1 MTEMKW
7 TAEQA
12 KAIEL
17 RNKNILVA
25 AAAGSGKTAVLVERI
40 KRLILEDG
48 CSIDKMLI
56 VTFTNAAAS
65 EMKEKIE
72 TAIQKEIAENPGAG
86 TALKRQLDLL
96 PLANISTFHAFA
108 LEVIR
113 RYFYIIDIEP
123 NFKICDNV
131 QQELLKE
138 QAMDELLKQ
147 YFEEASPEFFEFLNK
162 YSGDRNE
169 NRFRQTVRKTF
180 EVIQSLPEP
189 FPWLAE
195 AVNELGA
202 DFESFSQGRVVTYI
216 LSDAK
221 RRLTEAAESLV
232 QAYKEAEACG
242 HEGVLEI
249 TATYRLLA
257 EELCE
262 AAESGDFEAIRK
274 ALDGVKM
281 PSLLKKYFKSD
292 ELHTQAEMDE
302 RKERLENA
310 REPLKDAVA
319 SLKKDYFYD
328 SLENLYAEVRGSYDD
343 GKFFL
348 QVMKD
353 YRDIFAQLKSRRGV
367 VDFSDIEHFAFEILK
382 DEEAAAYYRE
392 KFSYIFIDEY
402 QDSNI
407 LQEAL
412 VARIK
417 RENNLFMVGDVKQ
430 SIYKFRLAEPE
441 IFQGK
446 YRAFAKEAEEA
457 AAKGE
462 ESLSEKIDLN
472 RNFRSKK
479 TVIDFINR
487 VFTRIMPD
495 YDENAALYL
504 GDVFGE
510 HCNFAPKM
518 FLAETPWDESEDLDD
533 ELKNMIKA
541 EKEALSA
548 VKIIKDSLGK
558 TIFDSKKGIERPLQ
572 KGDVVIL
579 LRGIKNYGDIFYKTL
594 TDNNLPAY
602 VDDNDGYFDTMEINI
617 FMSLLAL
624 IDNEKQDIPL
634 LTVMRSEIFGFPIRE
649 MVEIRVASYAMPPA
663 DSSAPTPVVSTSEG
677 VFPANAA
684 SLSGSAALA
693 AASGSALD
701 SAIVPDAQPSA
712 RKKACSYHDALVNY
726 AENGVDINL
735 KSKCLQALQQLADW
749 RRDARMLPLEEL
761 VWQLMLDT
769 GFYIAMGAMPAGSQ
783 RQANLRALADK
794 ALAYRKSQGGSLYGF
809 MQYIDAVKQRKV
821 TMGQVKIAAEGDDT
835 IRIMT
840 IHKSKGLEFPMVL
853 LAGFCRR
860 LNYTK
865 SGRDIAIHKDFGI
878 GFPIVNYAESWM
890 KTGIIQNVIRAKLH
904 REEVEEEKRILY
916 VAMTR
921 AKDILYILG
930 MIDDFNDSISALVKT
945 APSDSSYFSM
955 SGRCI
960 YEDPEARAYIKNEDL
975 RSLSEGTRRSAARAL
990 ALLESPA
997 SSGAQASASER
1008 PDTAQQPN
1016 TAEQPNT
1023 ARQVGASARPNEAAG
1038 VSGASGASG
1047 EISPIADEIFGAF
1060 GWKSPIGDVRL
1071 SKDVERRMT
1080 FEYPFAADL
1089 KIKSKYAVSELAGK
1103 GEAELS
1109 LSEPKSFKAHDKFT
1123 LAQIGTIVHKVLE
1136 KIDFNTA
1143 FAGADTSA
1151 KAAADSHTGST
1162 ADGVCKYV
1170 AALMDSM
1177 VRDEF
1182 LTKEEAEAVNPKL
1195 IERFIVSSLGLRMA
1209 AAAKAAAARAEA
1221 PQNSQPQSAEVP
1233 LAASKSTA
1241 AAKAKSGS
1249 SDFLGLQRERPF
1261 NLVLEQAGAQSI
1273 VQGII
1278 DCFFEEEGE
1287 LVLVDYKTT
1296 GVGSEG
1302 EFAARREG
1310 IRARY
1315 AMQIDLYRRALE
1327 AATGKH
1333 VKEAY
1338 LYLTNLG
1345 ETIEM

>member
-72 TAIQKEIAENPGAG
+72 NAIQKEITENPGAAA
-86 TALKRQLDLL
+86 ALKRQLDLL

-147 YFEEASPEFFEFLNK
+147 YFEEASPEFFRFLDK

-195 AVNELGA
+195 AVNELGE
-202 DFESFSQGRVVTYI
+202 DFESFSQGRVVSYI
-216 LSDAK
+216 LSDAR
-221 RRLTEAAESLV
+221 RRLAEAAESLV
-232 QAYKEAEACG
+232 QAGQEAEACG

-257 EELCE
+257 EDLCE
-262 AAESGDFEAIRK
+262 TAESGDFEAIRK

-281 PSLLKKYFKSD
+281 PSLLKKYFKPD

-353 YRDIFAQLKSRRGV
+353 YRDIFAELKSRRGV

-412 VARIK
+412 VACIK

-441 IFQGK
+441 IFQSK

-504 GDVFGE
+504 GDIFGE
-510 HCNFAPKM
+510 RCNFAPKM
-518 FLAETPWDESEDLDD
+518 FLAETPWDDSEDLDD

-579 LRGIKNYGDIFYKTL
+579 MRGIKNYGDIFYKTL

-634 LTVMRSEIFGFPIRE
+634 LTVMRSEIFGFTIRE

-663 DSSAPTPVVSTSEG
+663 DSSASTLDASTSET
-677 VFPANAA
+677 
-684 SLSGSAALA
+684 
-693 AASGSALD
+693 
-701 SAIVPDAQPSA
+701 A

-726 AENGVDINL
+726 AENGVDEKL
-735 KSKCLQALQQLADW
+735 KSKCLQAMKQLADW

-769 GFYIAMGAMPAGSQ
+769 GFYIAMGAMPSGSQ

-890 KTGIIQNVIRAKLH
+890 KTSIIQNVIRAKLY

-930 MIDDFNDSISALVKT
+930 MIDDFNDSISTLVKT

-960 YEDPEARAYIKNEDL
+960 YEDPEARAYIRNEDL
-975 RSLSEGTRRSAARAL
+975 HTLSEGTRRSAARAL
-990 ALLESPA
+990 ALLEMPT
-997 SSGAQASASER
+997 GGGVQTSAPEPPS
-1008 PDTAQQPN
+1008 
-1016 TAEQPNT
+1016 T
-1023 ARQVGASARPNEAAG
+1023 ARQSSAATGASGVSRRKSSIDDG
-1038 VSGASGASG
+1038 VSGAFEVLGT
-1047 EISPIADEIFGAF
+1047 E
-1060 GWKSPIGDVRL
+1060 SPIGDVRL

-1103 GEAELS
+1103 GEADLS

-1123 LAQIGTIVHKVLE
+1123 LAQIGTIIHKVLE

-1151 KAAADSHTGST
+1151 KVAADSHTGST

-1195 IERFIVSSLGLRMA
+1195 IERFIVSPLGLRMA
-1209 AAAKAAAARAEA
+1209 AAAKAAAAPAAA
-1221 PQNSQPQSAEVP
+1221 PQNIQPQSAEVP

-1249 SDFLGLQRERPF
+1249 SAFLGLQRERPF
-1261 NLVLEQAGAQSI
+1261 NLVIEQAGAQSI

-1302 EFAARREG
+1302 EFAARRES
-1310 IRARY
+1310 IRERY

>member
-1 MTEMKW
+1 MKW
-7 TAEQA
+7 TQEQA

-72 TAIQKEIAENPGAG
+72 TAIQKEIAENPGAA

-96 PLANISTFHAFA
+96 PLASISTFHAFA

-147 YFEEASPEFFEFLNK
+147 YFEEASPEFFGFLDK

-195 AVNELGA
+195 AVGELSA
-202 DFESFSQGRVVTYI
+202 DFESFSQGRVVSYI

-232 QAYKEAEACG
+232 QAGQEAESCG

-257 EELCE
+257 ENLCE
-262 AAESGDFEAIRK
+262 AAESGDFETIRK

-281 PSLLKKYFKSD
+281 PSLLKKYFKPD

-310 REPLKDAVA
+310 REPLKDAVS

-328 SLENLYAEVRGSYDD
+328 SLENLHAEMRATFLDAE
-343 GKFFL
+343 FFL
-348 QVMKD
+348 KVMRD
-353 YRDIFAQLKSRRGV
+353 YRDIFAELKSRRGV
-367 VDFSDIEHFAFEILK
+367 VDFSDIEHFAFEILQ

-441 IFQGK
+441 IFQSK

-457 AAKGE
+457 AAKGK

-479 TVIDFINR
+479 TLIDFINR

-510 HCNFAPKM
+510 RCNFAPKM
-518 FLAETPWDESEDLDD
+518 FLTETPWEETEDLDD

-579 LRGIKNYGDIFYKTL
+579 MRGIKNYGDIFYKTL

-602 VDDNDGYFDTMEINI
+602 VDDNDGYFDTVEINI

-634 LTVMRSEIFGFPIRE
+634 LTVMRSEIFGFTIRE
-649 MVEIRVASYAMPPA
+649 MVEIRVASYAMPSVEPTSTMA
-663 DSSAPTPVVSTSEG
+663 EAASSDGVST
-677 VFPANAA
+677 AAAA
-684 SLSGSAALA
+684 SLSGGTVALA
-693 AASGSALD
+693 AAAGSALD
-701 SAIVPDAQPSA
+701 SAISLDVQPSSA
-712 RKKACSYHDALVNY
+712 RKKACSYHDAFVNY
-726 AENGVDINL
+726 ARNGVDQKL
-735 KSKCLQALQQLADW
+735 KDKCSQALKQLADW

-975 RSLSEGTRRSAARAL
+975 RALSEGTRRSAARAL
-990 ALLESPA
+990 ALLEMPA
-997 SSGAQASASER
+997 VSGAQTRASE
-1008 PDTAQQPN
+1008 PPSTAQQSSAA
-1016 TAEQPNT
+1016 T
-1023 ARQVGASARPNEAAG
+1023 GASG
-1038 VSGASGASG
+1038 VSGRK
-1047 EISPIADEIFGAF
+1047 SPIADETLRIDVFSGET
-1060 GWKSPIGDVRL
+1060 SPIDNVRL

-1089 KIKSKYAVSELAGK
+1089 KIKSKYAVSELASK
-1103 GEAELS
+1103 GETDIS

-1123 LAQIGTIVHKVLE
+1123 LAQIGTITHKVLE
-1136 KIDFNTA
+1136 KIDFNA
-1143 FAGADTSA
+1143 ALAGADNHVNTGG
-1151 KAAADSHTGST
+1151 DSHVKTDAAGHTAST
-1162 ADGVCKYV
+1162 DDGVRKYV
-1170 AALMDSM
+1170 AALMESM
-1177 VRDEF
+1177 VQEEF
-1182 LTKEEAEAVNPKL
+1182 LTREEAEAVNPKL
-1195 IERFIVSSLGLRMA
+1195 IERFILSQLGLRMA
-1209 AAAKAAAARAEA
+1209 AAAKAAAARAVA
-1221 PQNSQPQSAEVP
+1221 PQSTAAQSAEVP
-1233 LAASKSTA
+1233 PAASKSTA

-1261 NLVLEQAGAQSI
+1261 NLVIEQAGAQSI

-1302 EFAARREG
+1302 EFAARRES
-1310 IRARY
+1310 IRERY

-1327 AATGKH
+1327 AATGKP

-1338 LYLTNLG
+1338 LYLTNIG

>member
-1 MTEMKW
+1 MKW
-7 TAEQA
+7 TQEQA

-72 TAIQKEIAENPGAG
+72 TAIQKEIAENPGAAA
-86 TALKRQLDLL
+86 ALKRQLDLL

-147 YFEEASPEFFEFLNK
+147 YFEEASPEFFGFLDK

-202 DFESFSQGRVVTYI
+202 DFESFSQGKVVSYI

-221 RRLTEAAESLV
+221 RRLAEAAESLAQAV
-232 QAYKEAEACG
+232 QEAEACG

-281 PSLLKKYFKSD
+281 PSLLKKYFKPD

-441 IFQGK
+441 IFQSK
-446 YRAFAKEAEEA
+446 YRTFAKEAEEA

-510 HCNFAPKM
+510 RCNFAPKM
-518 FLAETPWDESEDLDD
+518 FLAETPWDEAEDLDD

-579 LRGIKNYGDIFYKTL
+579 MRGIKNYGDIFYKTL

-634 LTVMRSEIFGFPIRE
+634 LTVMRSEIFGFTIRE
-649 MVEIRVASYAMPPA
+649 MVKIRAASYAMPPA
-663 DSSAPTPVVSTSEG
+663 DSSAPTPDASLSEG
-677 VFPANAA
+677 VSSANAA
-684 SLSGSAALA
+684 SLSGSTALA
-693 AASGSALD
+693 AASGSALG

-712 RKKACSYHDALVNY
+712 ARKKGCSYHDALVNY
-726 AENGVDINL
+726 AENGADEKL
-735 KSKCLQALQQLADW
+735 KGKCLQALRQLDDW

-821 TMGQVKIAAEGDDT
+821 TMGQVKIAAEGDDI

-890 KTGIIQNVIRAKLH
+890 KTSIIQNVIRAKLH

-930 MIDDFNDSISALVKT
+930 MIDDFNDSISALLKT

-960 YEDPEARAYIKNEDL
+960 YEDPEARAYIRNDDL
-975 RSLSEGTRRSAARAL
+975 RTLSEGTRRSAARAL
-990 ALLESPA
+990 ALLEMPPGG
-997 SSGAQASASER
+997 GAQASAPER

-1023 ARQVGASARPNEAAG
+1023 ARQVGASVQPNEAAG
-1038 VSGASGASG
+1038 ASGTSGTSG
-1047 EISPIADEIFGAF
+1047 ET
-1060 GWKSPIGDVRL
+1060 SPIGDVRL

-1103 GEAELS
+1103 AESDLS

-1123 LAQIGTIVHKVLE
+1123 LAQIGTITHKVLE
-1136 KIDFNTA
+1136 KVDFNAA
-1143 FAGADTSA
+1143 FAGADTHA
-1151 KAAADSHTGST
+1151 KTAADSHAAST
-1162 ADGVCKYV
+1162 ADGVRKYV
-1170 AALMDSM
+1170 AVLMESM
-1177 VRDEF
+1177 VQDEF

-1195 IERFIVSSLGLRMA
+1195 IERFIVSPLGLRMA
-1209 AAAKAAAARAEA
+1209 AAAKAAARAAA
-1221 PQNSQPQSAEVP
+1221 PQSIQPQSAEVP
-1233 LAASKSTA
+1233 PAASKSTA

-1261 NLVLEQAGAQSI
+1261 NLVIEQAGAQSI

-1296 GVGSEG
+1296 GVESEG
-1302 EFAARREG
+1302 EFAARRES

-1327 AATGKH
+1327 AATGKP

-1338 LYLTNLG
+1338 LYLTNIG

>member
-113 RYFYIIDIEP
+113 RYFYIIDIDP

-202 DFESFSQGRVVTYI
+202 DFESFSQGKVVSYI

-221 RRLTEAAESLV
+221 RRLAEVAESLV
-232 QAYKEAEACG
+232 QAAQEAEACG

-249 TATYRLLA
+249 TTTYRLLA

-262 AAESGDFEAIRK
+262 TAESEDFEAIRK
-274 ALDGVKM
+274 VLDGVKM
-281 PSLLKKYFKSD
+281 PSLLKKYFKPD

-487 VFTRIMPD
+487 VFTRIIPD

-548 VKIIKDSLGK
+548 VKIIKDLLGK

-634 LTVMRSEIFGFPIRE
+634 LTVMRSEIFGFTIRE
-649 MVEIRVASYAMPPA
+649 MVEIRVASYAMLSA
-663 DSSAPTPVVSTSEG
+663 DSSASTPDASLSEG
-677 VFPANAA
+677 VSSANAA

-693 AASGSALD
+693 AASGSALG

-712 RKKACSYHDALVNY
+712 ARKKVCSYHDALVNY
-726 AENGVDINL
+726 AENGVDEKL
-735 KSKCLQALQQLADW
+735 KGKCLQALKQLDDW

-890 KTGIIQNVIRAKLH
+890 KTGIIQNVIRTKLH

-930 MIDDFNDSISALVKT
+930 MIDDFNDSISALLKT

-990 ALLESPA
+990 ALLEMPPGG
-997 SSGAQASASER
+997 GA
-1008 PDTAQQPN
+1008 
-1016 TAEQPNT
+1016 
-1023 ARQVGASARPNEAAG
+1023 
-1038 VSGASGASG
+1038 SGASGASG
-1047 EISPIADEIFGAF
+1047 ET
-1060 GWKSPIGDVRL
+1060 SPIGDVRL

-1123 LAQIGTIVHKVLE
+1123 LAQIGTIIHKVLE

-1151 KAAADSHTGST
+1151 KVTADSHTGST

-1195 IERFIVSSLGLRMA
+1195 IERFIVSPLGLRMA

>member
-1 MTEMKW
+1 MKW

-202 DFESFSQGRVVTYI
+202 DFESFSQGKVVSYI

-221 RRLTEAAESLV
+221 RRLAEVAESLV
-232 QAYKEAEACG
+232 QAAQEAEACG

-249 TATYRLLA
+249 TTTYRLLA

-262 AAESGDFEAIRK
+262 ATESGDFEAIRK
-274 ALDGVKM
+274 VLDGVKM
-281 PSLLKKYFKSD
+281 PSLLKKYFKPD

-328 SLENLYAEVRGSYDD
+328 SLENLYAEVRESYAD
-343 GKFFL
+343 GKFFF
-348 QVMKD
+348 QIMKD

-634 LTVMRSEIFGFPIRE
+634 LTVMRSEIFGFTIRE

-712 RKKACSYHDALVNY
+712 ARKKVCSYHDALVNY
-726 AENGVDINL
+726 AENGADINL

-878 GFPIVNYAESWM
+878 GFPIVNYEESWM
-890 KTGIIQNVIRAKLH
+890 KTGIIQNVIRTKLH

-975 RSLSEGTRRSAARAL
+975 RSLSEGTRRSVARAL
-990 ALLESPA
+990 ALLEIPTGG
-997 SSGAQASASER
+997 GA
-1008 PDTAQQPN
+1008 
-1016 TAEQPNT
+1016 
-1023 ARQVGASARPNEAAG
+1023 
-1038 VSGASGASG
+1038 SGASGASG
-1047 EISPIADEIFGAF
+1047 ET
-1060 GWKSPIGDVRL
+1060 SPIGDVRL

-1123 LAQIGTIVHKVLE
+1123 LAQIGTIIHKVLE

-1151 KAAADSHTGST
+1151 KVAADSHTGST

-1195 IERFIVSSLGLRMA
+1195 IERFIVSPLGLRMA
-1209 AAAKAAAARAEA
+1209 AAAKAAAAPAAA
-1221 PQNSQPQSAEVP
+1221 PQNIQPQSAEVP

-1302 EFAARREG
+1302 ELAARREG

>member
-1 MTEMKW
+1 MKW

-72 TAIQKEIAENPGAG
+72 TAIQKEIAENPGAAA
-86 TALKRQLDLL
+86 ALKRQLDLL

-147 YFEEASPEFFEFLNK
+147 YFEEASPEFFGFLDK

-202 DFESFSQGRVVTYI
+202 DFESFSQGKVVSYI

-221 RRLTEAAESLV
+221 RRLAEAAESLAQAV
-232 QAYKEAEACG
+232 QEAEACG

-249 TATYRLLA
+249 TAVYRLLA
-257 EELCE
+257 EDLCE
-262 AAESGDFEAIRK
+262 TAESGDFEAIRK
-274 ALDGVKM
+274 VLSEVKM
-281 PSLLKKYFKSD
+281 PSLLKKYFKPD

-328 SLENLYAEVRGSYDD
+328 SLENLYTEVRESYDD

-382 DEEAAAYYRE
+382 EEEAAAYYRE

-441 IFQGK
+441 IFQSK

-487 VFTRIMPD
+487 VFTRIMAD

-634 LTVMRSEIFGFPIRE
+634 LTVMRSEIFGFTIRE
-649 MVEIRVASYAMPPA
+649 MVEIRVASYAMPLA
-663 DSSAPTPVVSTSEG
+663 NSSASTPAVSISEG

-684 SLSGSAALA
+684 SLSVSAALA

-712 RKKACSYHDALVNY
+712 ARKKACSYHDALVNY
-726 AENGVDINL
+726 AENGVDEKL
-735 KSKCLQALQQLADW
+735 KGKCLQALKQLDGW

-930 MIDDFNDSISALVKT
+930 MIDDFNDSISALLKT

-960 YEDPEARAYIKNEDL
+960 YEDPEARAYIRNDDL
-975 RSLSEGTRRSAARAL
+975 RTLSEGTRRSAARAL
-990 ALLESPA
+990 ALLEMPPGG
-997 SSGAQASASER
+997 GAQASAPER

-1023 ARQVGASARPNEAAG
+1023 ARQVGASVQPNEAAG
-1038 VSGASGASG
+1038 ASGTSG
-1047 EISPIADEIFGAF
+1047 ET
-1060 GWKSPIGDVRL
+1060 SPIGDVRL

-1103 GEAELS
+1103 AESDLS

-1123 LAQIGTIVHKVLE
+1123 LAQIGTITHKVLE
-1136 KIDFNTA
+1136 KVDFNAA
-1143 FAGADTSA
+1143 FAGADTHA
-1151 KAAADSHTGST
+1151 KTAADSHAAST
-1162 ADGVCKYV
+1162 ADGVRKYV
-1170 AALMDSM
+1170 AVLMESM
-1177 VRDEF
+1177 VQDEF

-1195 IERFIVSSLGLRMA
+1195 IERFIVSPLGLRMA
-1209 AAAKAAAARAEA
+1209 AAAKAAARAAA
-1221 PQNSQPQSAEVP
+1221 PQSIQPQSAEVP
-1233 LAASKSTA
+1233 PAASKSTA

-1261 NLVLEQAGAQSI
+1261 NLVIEQAGAQSI

-1296 GVGSEG
+1296 GVESEG
-1302 EFAARREG
+1302 KFAARRES

-1327 AATGKH
+1327 AATGKP

-1338 LYLTNLG
+1338 LYLTNIG

>member
-72 TAIQKEIAENPGAG
+72 TAIQKEIAENPGAAA
-86 TALKRQLDLL
+86 ALKRQLDLL

-147 YFEEASPEFFEFLNK
+147 YFEEASPEFFGFLDK

-221 RRLTEAAESLV
+221 RRLTETAESLA

-281 PSLLKKYFKSD
+281 PSLLKKYFKPD

-634 LTVMRSEIFGFPIRE
+634 LTVMRSEIFGFTIRE

-663 DSSAPTPVVSTSEG
+663 DSSAPTPVVSTSER
-677 VFPANAA
+677 
-684 SLSGSAALA
+684 
-693 AASGSALD
+693 
-701 SAIVPDAQPSA
+701 A
-712 RKKACSYHDALVNY
+712 RKKACSYHDALVSY
-726 AENGVDINL
+726 AENGAGEKL

-930 MIDDFNDSISALVKT
+930 MIDDFNDSISALLKT

-960 YEDPEARAYIKNEDL
+960 YEDPEARTYIKNEDL

-990 ALLESPA
+990 ALLESPTGG
-997 SSGAQASASER
+997 GAQASALER

-1023 ARQVGASARPNEAAG
+1023 VRQVGASARPNEAAG
-1038 VSGASGASG
+1038 VSGVSGASG
-1047 EISPIADEIFGAF
+1047 WKSPIADEIFGAS
-1060 GWKSPIGDVRL
+1060 GVAGMKSPIGDVRL

-1103 GEAELS
+1103 GEADLS

-1123 LAQIGTIVHKVLE
+1123 LAQIGTIIHKVLE

-1151 KAAADSHTGST
+1151 KVAADSHTGST

-1195 IERFIVSSLGLRMA
+1195 IERFIVSPLGLRMA
-1209 AAAKAAAARAEA
+1209 AAAKAAAAPAAA
-1221 PQNSQPQSAEVP
+1221 PQNIQPQSAEVP

-1249 SDFLGLQRERPF
+1249 SAFLGLQRERPF
-1261 NLVLEQAGAQSI
+1261 NLVLEQAGVQSI

-1302 EFAARREG
+1302 EFAARRES
-1310 IRARY
+1310 IRTRY